1 MKRIKLYILN
11 IGALLFIVGC
21 ETKVKNG
28 AQEIAPLETRKDHKI
43 VVSKHQ
49 FKTGNMQIGKLFSK
63 PFPELV
69 EATGMIDVP
78 PENKAV
84 INTIAGGYIKE
95 TPLLI
100 GDKVTKGQAL
110 VTLENPEFITLQQEY
125 LDVKAQL
132 HYLKAEYERQTTL
145 LEEKITSL
153 KNQLQAE
160 SAYKRAVAAYQGLR
174 KKMEMLH
181 IDPKIVESGKL
192 TAEVVVYSPISGNIT
207 ELYVNKGAYV
217 SPADVIM
224 EVIDK
229 SHIHLELSVFES
241 DIMRVKEKQDII
253 FKVPETSGT
262 TYRAHVYLIGTS
274 IHEKDRTVKVHA
286 HIEEELA
293 ENFATGMF
301 VEAAIVTRTDKRPA
315 LPEEAVIMADN
326 SYYVW
331 QLISENDS
339 LYVFSKKEIQPG
351 SSYKGFVSIDSVFS
365 PEDRFL
371 TKGGFNLIGKSDS
384 GSGHSH

>member
-1 MKRIKLYILN
+1 M
-11 IGALLFIVGC
+11 VGC
-21 ETKVKNG
+21 ETKEKNRS
-28 AQEIAPLETRKDHKI
+28 QEIAPSEVYQDHEI
-43 VVSKHQ
+43 VVSKDQ
-49 FKTGNMQIGKLFSK
+49 FTTGNMEIGKLVSK

-69 EATGMIDVP
+69 KATGMIDVP

-95 TPLLI
+95 TPLI
-100 GDKVTKGQAL
+100 VGDKVKKGQPL
-110 VTLENPEFITLQQEY
+110 VTIENPEFITLQQEY

-132 HYLKAEYERQTTL
+132 DYLKAEYERQTTL
-145 LEEKITSL
+145 LEEKITSS

-160 SAYKRAVAAYQGLR
+160 SKYKRAVAAYQGLR

-181 IDPKIVESGKL
+181 IDPTMAESGKL
-192 TAEVVVYSPISGNIT
+192 TTEVTVYSPISGSIT
-207 ELYVNKGAYV
+207 EVYISKGAYV

-224 EVIDK
+224 EIVDK

-262 TYRAHVYLIGTS
+262 SYYAYVYLIGTS
-274 IHEKDRTVKVHA
+274 IHEQERTVKVHA

-315 LPEEAVIMADN
+315 LPEEAVITVDN
-326 SYYVW
+326 SYYVL
-331 QLISENDS
+331 QLLSENDTR
-339 LYVFSKKEIQPG
+339 YVLSRKEVHPG
-351 SSYKGFVSIDSVFS
+351 LPYKGFIPVDSIFL

-371 TKGGFNLIGKSDS
+371 IKGGFNLIQESDS
-384 GSGHSH
+384 GEGHSY